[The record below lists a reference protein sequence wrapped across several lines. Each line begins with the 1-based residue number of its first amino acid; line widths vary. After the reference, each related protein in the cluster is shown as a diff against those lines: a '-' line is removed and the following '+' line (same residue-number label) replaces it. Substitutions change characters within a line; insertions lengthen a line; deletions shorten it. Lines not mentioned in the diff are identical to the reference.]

1 MNLTSKRIGA
11 SILTHRAHAL
21 TSHGGRMIFFVDNHR
36 RHRTLLL
43 GLGTIYMK
51 IHAAAGV
58 LCIFYCE
65 LPWCRC
71 LRTYRLFSC
80 HTCRHE
86 IEEHIPPL
94 DDPLEATS
102 ATYSN
107 CLCSSCRKLN
117 FTLHS
122 STTTI
127 PWVFLENDNT
137 SRNLKLAFRTKKR
150 DNDLDVLLTT
160 LADSNLKVSYTVH
173 TLHSE
178 ATKDSTTREMLTSP
192 ETVKVLLQNTTVKLN
207 NALWCGIKIKF
218 QSLVKLST
226 TMNPTAQIR

>member
-58 LCIFYCE
+58 PCIFYCE

-86 IEEHIPPL
+86 IEEHIPVSYWSGDCELIIMVLVMEIDNTHMHVGFKWADLPPL

-117 FTLHS
+117 FTLQLYLGFS
-122 STTTI
+122 LRTTTQ
-127 PWVFLENDNT
+127 
-137 SRNLKLAFRTKKR
+137 
-150 DNDLDVLLTT
+150 
-160 LADSNLKVSYTVH
+160 
-173 TLHSE
+173 
-178 ATKDSTTREMLTSP
+178 
-192 ETVKVLLQNTTVKLN
+192 VK
-207 NALWCGIKIKF
+207 I
-218 QSLVKLST
+218 
-226 TMNPTAQIR
+226 